1 MEIAGGGECI
11 AATMA
16 GFWMSVAAAQW
27 AGLIVVSEEE
37 GFCNA
42 SAWEGFWCASGGEGF
57 VKAAGMPQ
65 KWTAEGVA
73 SGAED
78 FEFVLLQEMQA
89 SGEVPRQRRACSVPP
104 LRRRAL

>member
-1 MEIAGGGECI
+1 VI
-11 AATMA
+11 AAEDA
-16 GFWMSVAAAQW
+16 GFVMASEGEGFVVASEEE
-27 AGLIVVSEEE
+27 GFVVASEWRALMVASEEE

-42 SAWEGFWCASGGEGF
+42 SAWEGFWFA
-57 VKAAGMPQ
+57 KAAGMPQ

-78 FEFVLLQEMQA
+78 FESVVLQGMQA

>member
-11 AATMA
+11 DATMA

-27 AGLIVVSEEE
+27 AGLIVASEEE

-57 VKAAGMPQ
+57 AKAAGMPQ

>member
-1 MEIAGGGECI
+1 
-11 AATMA
+11 MA

-57 VKAAGMPQ
+57 AKAAGMPQ
-65 KWTAEGVA
+65 K
-73 SGAED
+73 
-78 FEFVLLQEMQA
+78 
-89 SGEVPRQRRACSVPP
+89 
-104 LRRRAL
+104 